1 MSALA
6 ALAATATW
14 GAGEVA
20 IAVVDRSGVIDR
32 RGPTRAERPLASVT
46 KLFTTL
52 AVLVG
57 LEEGIVDLDD
67 AAGPP
72 GATLRHLLAHASGC
86 APDDPGRV
94 VAPPGQRRVYSNAG
108 IELAASHLQGR
119 SGLPFAEYL
128 HDGVLEPLGA
138 GRMHLAGSPAHGGR
152 ASLEDLV
159 VLAAELLAPRLLAPP
174 TLALATRVAFP
185 GLAGVV
191 PGFGRF
197 DPCDWGLGFELAAR
211 KAPHWTGARRSP
223 ASFGHFGQSG
233 SFCLVDPERAIAC
246 VALCE
251 VPFGP
256 WATTAW
262 PRFFDALFAELAT

>member
-1 MSALA
+1 MPALSALEV
-6 ALAATATW
+6 TGTW
-14 GAGEVA
+14 RAGEVA

-32 RGPTRAERPLASVT
+32 RGPTHVERPLASVT

-57 LEEGIVDLDD
+57 LEEGIVALDD
-67 AAGPP
+67 PVGPP

-86 APDDPGRV
+86 APDDRARV
-94 VAPPGQRRVYSNAG
+94 VAPPGKRRVYSNAG
-108 IELAASHLQGR
+108 IELAASHLEER
-119 SGLPFAEYL
+119 SGLAFVDYL
-128 HDGVLEPLGA
+128 QGGVLEPLGA
-138 GRMHLAGSPAHGGR
+138 ATMRLVGSPAHGGR
-152 ASLEDLV
+152 ASIDDLV
-159 VLAAELLAPRLLAPP
+159 ALVAELLAARLLAPE

-197 DPCDWGLGFELAAR
+197 EPCDWGLGFELASHKR
-211 KAPHWTGARRSP
+211 PHWMGTRRSP

-233 SFCLVDPERAIAC
+233 SFCFVEPDRAIAC

-256 WATTAW
+256 WAATAW
-262 PRFFDALFAELAT
+262 PLFFDILLAELDS